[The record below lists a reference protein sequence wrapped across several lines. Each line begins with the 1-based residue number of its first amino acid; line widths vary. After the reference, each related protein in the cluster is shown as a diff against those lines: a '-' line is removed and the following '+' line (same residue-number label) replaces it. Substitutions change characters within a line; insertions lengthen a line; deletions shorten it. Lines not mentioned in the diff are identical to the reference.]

1 MARSGEEHPARAA
14 KLLHRLPVA
23 SNLALNVAGERRVE
37 EASNSLRARVYRQ
50 LEPRARARR
59 GLSATNKVLVVLILA
74 ATFVGVIET
83 EPELERHYAAAFAG
97 AELTFGILFLVEYLA
112 RLWSVAEEAGEG
124 AAWRRRLR
132 FIVSPWALI
141 DLAALLSAL
150 LPFLALNASV
160 LRFARLIRIARL
172 AKLGRMSRAMQHL
185 VGAFRICKD
194 ELVLIL
200 CLAGAILLVA
210 ATLLYWIEADVQPD
224 KFGSVPRAMWW
235 AVVTMTT
242 IGYGDSFPVTAA
254 GKMAAAVLAVVG
266 VGLIALP
273 AGLMAGALSQV
284 MKEPREEGRD

>member
-1 MARSGEEHPARAA
+1 M
-14 KLLHRLPVA
+14 
-23 SNLALNVAGERRVE
+23 E
-37 EASNSLRARVYRQ
+37 EARNSLRARAYRQ
-50 LEPRARARR
+50 LEPRAWPRR
-59 GLSATNKVLVVLILA
+59 GLSPTNKFLVVLILA

-83 EPELERHYAAAFAG
+83 EPELELSYAAVFTAS
-97 AELTFGILFLVEYLA
+97 ELVFGILFLIEYLA
-112 RLWSVAEEAGEG
+112 RLWSVAEEAKGG
-124 AAWRRRLR
+124 AAWRCRLR

-172 AKLGRMSRAMQHL
+172 AKLGRMSKAMQHL
-185 VGAFRICKD
+185 VGAFRLCKD

-200 CLAGAILLVA
+200 ALAGAILLIA
-210 ATLLYWIEADVQPD
+210 ATMLYWIESDIQPD

-242 IGYGDSFPVTAA
+242 IGYGDAFPVSAA
-254 GKMAAAVLAVVG
+254 GKLAAAVLAVVG

-284 MKEPREEGRD
+284 MKEPREEGRG